1 MTLFISLTIL
11 AFVNSV
17 FSLIWVKVFLSKNA
31 TISSPKVFTK
41 FKEMARF
48 QMYQS
53 LVHNSLLVGTILS
66 GLYGVFISDEI
77 NHILFSFLQVS
88 LFLFEFIMKSPQDE
102 ARNMNIWDESK
113 NDEYRDICNR
123 WIKSSLP
130 NF

>member
-1 MTLFISLTIL
+1 
-11 AFVNSV
+11 
-17 FSLIWVKVFLSKNA
+17 
-31 TISSPKVFTK
+31 
-41 FKEMARF
+41 MARF